1 MKIPVSR
8 VSRSAWRAAA
18 LACLP
23 LLAVTAVAA
32 TSAFASGGG
41 GHGEAEGPNWLDFG
55 WRIVNFLVILGFLW
69 WMLAPKAR
77 AFFSGRRAGIK
88 ESLSEATKA
97 KEEAEK
103 KFAEY
108 SAKIG
113 KATEEIDG
121 IIQMIKAQGAV
132 EKEKI
137 VADSRKA
144 AEKIKEDTQA
154 RMEQE
159 FKKARNDLRLEA
171 VQLSVQMAE
180 EILKRNITAED
191 HENIVRDYLDKVEK
205 ER

>member
-1 MKIPVSR
+1 MKIPVSHA
-8 VSRSAWRAAA
+8 SRSSWRRVA
-18 LACLP
+18 LGFLP
-23 LLAVTAVAA
+23 ALLFTALLAVFAY
-32 TSAFASGGG
+32 ASGGAAKE
-41 GHGEAEGPNWLDFG
+41 EAEGPNWLNFI

-88 ESLSEATKA
+88 ESLGEATAA
-97 KEEAEK
+97 KEDAEK

-121 IIQMIKAQGAV
+121 IIELIKAQGAV

-137 VADSRKA
+137 IADARMA

-159 FKKARNDLRLEA
+159 FKKARNDLRTEA

-191 HENIVRDYLDKVEK
+191 HENMVRDYINKVEK